1 VVSREL
7 RAAAASVAGKRGIYP
22 FDDFIIYN
30 EPRARDQLKLMGRGL
45 LHKAGWA

>member
-1 VVSREL
+1 
-7 RAAAASVAGKRGIYP
+7 VAGKRGIHR
-22 FDDFIIYN
+22 FDGFIIYN